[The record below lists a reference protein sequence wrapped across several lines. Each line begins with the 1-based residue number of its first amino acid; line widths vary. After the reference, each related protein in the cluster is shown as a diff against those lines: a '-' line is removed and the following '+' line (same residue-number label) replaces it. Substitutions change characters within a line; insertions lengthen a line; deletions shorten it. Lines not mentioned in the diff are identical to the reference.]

1 MTDVLK
7 IPAHCQIYLIAVRDE
22 TQDKFDVVEF
32 VYEEPDSNVSTSAS
46 PSASASAS

>member
-1 MTDVLK
+1 MTDIIK
-7 IPAHCQIYLIAVRDE
+7 IPAHSQAYITAERDDSE
-22 TQDKFDVVEF
+22 DVFDVVEF